1 MKKKGA
7 SIMTKRTIHSC
18 SVKTLAIFLSVLM
31 IFYLIPATAY
41 ASLFEATG
49 AESVVSETS
58 EHSGEIFEDVS
69 RREENVK
76 HFRLEDGTYMAAQY
90 DTAVHS
96 LDENGEWQNIDNTLY
111 ESGSEYSTS
120 NARVKFAKKITGNE
134 SIFTLHE
141 NNRKITLSL
150 DGAIKKTTGVATN
163 TETEFDETATTLQKM
178 MTLDKLSSRIIYED
192 ILDGVDLEYIVVSN
206 NVKENIIVK
215 EQKDAYSYSFTL
227 KLNNLSAEISATGD
241 VEITDP
247 DSGEVLYIIPAPV
260 VYDANMTYAS
270 ETDAYYTLETIGQNE
285 YRLTVSA
292 DTSWMNASERAFPV
306 TIDPAIYHGGYGMQQ
321 MCDTCVSQNYPTSV
335 YGSRAYLKV
344 GYDSAN
350 ANLKAYVAMRSLPT
364 IPSGSKISEAK
375 LNLTYNGTSEGIS
388 VANPLILVA
397 KKIIRSGYTSLWT
410 ESSTNYNTAMTYS
423 DVLDYNII
431 NYIDIEDYEND
442 DIEVL
447 NNHETVSWDITSAVL
462 DWYENSTLNQGI
474 AIMQSNLSDTSV
486 HTIQFH
492 SSDSTNIGTGYMPFF
507 TISYV
512 NTIGVES
519 YYSYQSASAGLAGTG
534 YVNLATGN
542 LVFDIGTLTTTDA
555 LMPFT
560 PSLIY
565 NSAYASKW
573 STRYTKNVPY
583 SYTSTPYGFMMNVN
597 QTIVPL
603 TRTTESNGT
612 ETYYV
617 YTDSDGT
624 EHAFFAST
632 VAGET
637 NIYYDEDGLNLK
649 LTVNSSSYVIEDSSY
664 TKYTFTKQDIESTTI
679 GIGGYLTTIT
689 DVNGNKLNINCNSYG
704 RPTSFS
710 MSPNG
715 NNTITQL
722 NVYYNT
728 SGTVKYILN
737 AASQQAVLFYYSD
750 TYNGT
755 VGSSYKYL
763 RKIVYAHQSNSTSL
777 TNWDTFYSSGVAST
791 ITSDAECYYDY
802 DSSGRLIRI
811 RDSFNKREIQYTYD
825 TLGRVTAVSEYGITA
840 SGTHSLG
847 QTVTITYGID
857 YTSVRTSGNDDIIN
871 TADDIITTYSFD
883 KYGRCI
889 SNYSTDINGLNFY
902 GAASGEY
909 VSDNEKAKNSIKSS
923 YTVSD
928 VTTNY
933 LANGDF
939 SMFDTNGAPLYW
951 TATSGVTFFPLGSN
965 NVDAPYYNN
974 DYYDTSYNVRM
985 TSLHGSSRSL
995 SQNVTLLSGTYTLSA
1010 SVVRMW
1016 DSDVTVTLRARSLDN
1031 SLNNYASTMKF
1042 RKEEIPEED
1051 AEASLTFSVSQTG
1064 LNTERFMISIEVKAN
1079 TPEAAGDY
1087 IYVKQLTLA
1096 KALGNSSHNKVNY
1109 GSFESSLISSGT
1121 SVYPYTKFWTITGS
1135 ATTVNSLN
1143 SNTLATGASL
1153 KVTGTGIGNP
1163 SYVSQT
1169 VFEATQAEINAYIA
1183 NPSAFLL
1190 PCKQYRVSG
1199 RALAENALPAE
1210 GSTFG
1215 IRAKITYMNPSGAE
1229 IELEEKY
1236 TDTLVSFNSDIS
1248 SMQFASGIAS
1258 TIEGL
1263 FVKKIEI
1270 ICEFNNQ
1277 TGTAYFDDIAFVYI
1291 GTDTNFAVN
1300 DYYENTALLKSTT
1313 SGYNSTWYTYE
1324 GNDVKTVITPKSYTE
1339 YIYESSPYNHRV
1351 KQIKVYHI
1359 NGNRNAEFC
1368 GYTDSMTKTLYSTT
1382 TYAYNSCGMVLAT
1395 MVTSN
1400 NDTIITYN
1408 EYNVT
1413 QGSHIFGARISET
1426 DALGQ
1431 ITHYFYDSNK
1441 GYLLAVIYPDNT
1453 GVTYT
1458 YDDLGRMLTALPAT
1472 GTSSSYTAESN
1483 NESVEYEYTADL
1495 LTSIVTDSTTY
1506 NFSYDV
1512 FGNSS
1517 VISVG
1522 SQNLASYTYNP
1533 NNGKL
1538 NTLTY
1543 GNGTKLLYE
1552 YDELDRVTKIC
1563 YNTSSNVAYEYK
1575 YDSNGNLYQMY
1586 DNVSNQVTTYR
1597 YDVNGLL
1604 AEFFVN
1610 SADNQLNQTSITNE
1624 YDPDG
1629 KLVSQHYYRDYNHD
1643 GNTLTLFIPS
1653 RYSYQDDNR
1662 LSSYI
1667 IGIDPYRLNIT
1678 YSYDLLGKTIDEKYK
1693 FEVEGEDYDYGYTR
1707 TYSYFAPAANRTS
1720 LRISS
1725 VTNDYTDLSIT
1736 DEKFSYTYDDV
1747 GNITHIYINGSLK
1760 YSYEYDNLGQLTRE
1774 NNTDTIRT
1782 YVYTYDNAGNIKSKK
1797 IYGYTTATTVST
1809 TLYDTINY
1817 TYDSTWGDKLTAY
1830 DGVTITY
1837 DAIGNP
1843 LTYYTGSA
1851 SYTMTWTQGRR
1862 LATMS
1867 GNGQSLSFTY
1877 NADGIRTSKTVNG
1890 ITHYYHLAGTQILSE
1905 EWTDANEV
1913 QHLIIYHYDANG
1925 QPVGMSYRNSTQGEN
1940 EYDSFLFV
1948 KNLQGDIIKV
1958 LDNEGKLLVS
1968 YTYDAWGNPTS
1979 TTYSNNGAST
1989 AVIYNPFRYRGY
2001 YYDSELGFYYLNS
2014 RYYNPSTGRF
2024 INADEYINANKD
2036 IIGYNMFA
2044 YCSNNPIMYVDLSGN
2059 GKVRNWLKD
2068 KAKSIGT
2075 WFSETFGTA
2084 VYSSNSYEAMK
2095 VDTLFCGMESGISKT
2110 SVIVGDN
2117 SKPITFYAQNADKW
2131 WKVWEYKVGVNVNI
2145 GEGGFN
2151 IGGGLGES
2159 TFTFCDGNSSYEFIN
2174 GINKSGVTISHEVN
2188 FKEHT
2193 AEGYFHAY
2201 CRPWTVVPVAI
2212 TAIYCAP
2219 AVAAAAAAAA
2229 SNILP
2234 HPILGR

>member
-1 MKKKGA
+1 
-7 SIMTKRTIHSC
+7 MTKRTIKSC
-18 SVKTLAIFLSVLM
+18 SVKTLAICLSVLM

-41 ASLFEATG
+41 ASLFEAT
-49 AESVVSETS
+49 EVEPVVSETS
-58 EHSGEIFEDVS
+58 EHTGEIFEDVS

-76 HFRLEDGTYMAAQY
+76 HFRLEDGTYIAAQY
-90 DTAVHS
+90 DTAVHA
-96 LDENGEWQNIDNTLY
+96 LDENGEWQDIDNTLS

-120 NARVKFAKKITGNE
+120 NARIKFSKKITGNE

-150 DGAIKKTTGVATN
+150 DGAIKKTTGVANN

-178 MTLDKLSSRIIYED
+178 ITLDRLSSRIIYED

-227 KLNNLSAEISATGD
+227 ELNNLSASLSATGD
-241 VEITDP
+241 IEITDP
-247 DSGEVLYIIPAPV
+247 DSGEILYIIPAPV

-270 ETDAYYTLETIGQNE
+270 ETDAYYTLETIGQSK
-285 YRLTVSA
+285 YCLTITANAV
-292 DTSWMNASERAFPV
+292 WMNASDRAFPV

-335 YGSRAYLKV
+335 YGSRTYLKV

-364 IPSGSKISEAK
+364 LPAGSMISKAN

-388 VANPLILVA
+388 ASNPLTLVA

-410 ESSTNYNTAMTYS
+410 ESSTTYNTAMTYGK
-423 DVLDYNII
+423 VLDYNKITSATSG
-431 NYIDIEDYEND
+431 N
-442 DIEVL
+442 VA
-447 NNHETVSWDITSAVL
+447 HWDITSAVV
-462 DWYENSTLNQGI
+462 DWYADSTSNQGI
-474 AIMQSNLSDTSV
+474 AIMQEDMTDTAV
-486 HTIQFH
+486 HTVQFH
-492 SSDSTNIGTGYMPFF
+492 SSDSTTIGTGYMPFF

-519 YYSYQSASAGLAGTG
+519 YYSYQSASAGLAGNG

-542 LVFDIGTLTTTDA
+542 LVFDISTLTTTDS

-603 TRTTESNGT
+603 TRTTASNGT

-632 VAGET
+632 VSGET

-649 LTVNSSSYVIEDSSY
+649 LTVNTNSYVIEDSSY
-664 TKYTFTKQDIESTTI
+664 TKYTFTKQDTESSTI

-689 DVNGNKLNINCNSYG
+689 DVNGNKLNINCNTYG

-710 MSPNG
+710 LSPNG

-737 AASQQAVLFYYSD
+737 SASQQAVLFYYSD

-777 TNWDTFYSSGVAST
+777 TNWDTFYSSGAAST

-802 DSSGRLIRI
+802 DSSGRLLKI

-840 SGTHSLG
+840 SGALSLG

-883 KYGRCI
+883 KYGRCV
-889 SNYSTDINGLNFY
+889 SNYSTDVNGLNFY

-923 YTVSD
+923 YTVAD
-928 VTTNY
+928 ITTNY

-939 SMFDTNGAPLYW
+939 SMFNTSGTPLYW
-951 TATSGVTFFPLGSN
+951 TATSGVTYLPFSSN
-965 NVDAPYYNN
+965 NTGAPYYND

-985 TSLHGSSRSL
+985 TSVYGSSRYL
-995 SQNVTLLSGTYTLSA
+995 SQTVALLSGTYTLSA

-1016 DSDVTVTLRARSLDN
+1016 NSDVTVTLRARSLDN
-1031 SLNNYASTMKF
+1031 SSNNFSSTMKF
-1042 RKEEIPEED
+1042 RKELTPEED
-1051 AEASLTFSVSQTG
+1051 AEASLTFEVSQSG
-1064 LNTERFMISIEVKAN
+1064 LTTERFVISIEVKAN
-1079 TPEAAGDY
+1079 TQNAAGDY
-1087 IYVKQLTLA
+1087 IDVKQLTLA
-1096 KALGNSSHNKVNY
+1096 KALGNSAHNKVNY

-1121 SVYPYTKFWTITGS
+1121 AVYPYTQFWTVTGS

-1143 SNTLATGASL
+1143 SNTLPTGTSL
-1153 KVTGTGIGNP
+1153 KVTGTGIGNT

-1169 VFEATQAEINAYIA
+1169 VFEATQSEINAYISTYSS
-1183 NPSAFLL
+1183 NPNEFLL
-1190 PCKQYRVSG
+1190 PSKQYRISG

-1210 GSTFG
+1210 GSSFG

-1324 GNDVKTVITPKSYTE
+1324 GNDIKTVITPKSYTE
-1339 YIYESSPYNHRV
+1339 YIYESSPYNHRI

-1359 NGNRNAEFC
+1359 NGNRKADFC
-1368 GYTDSMTKTLYSTT
+1368 GYTDSMEKTLYSTT

-1400 NDTIITYN
+1400 NDTIITYS

-1413 QGSHIFGARISET
+1413 PGSHIFGARISET

-1483 NESVEYEYTADL
+1483 TESVEYEYTAGL
-1495 LTSIVTDSTTY
+1495 LTSVTTDSTTY
-1506 NFSYDV
+1506 KFSYDV

-1517 VISVG
+1517 AISVG
-1522 SQNLASYTYNP
+1522 SQNLASYTYYP

-1538 NTLTY
+1538 KTLTY
-1543 GNGTKLLYE
+1543 GNGSTLTYE
-1552 YDELDRVTKIC
+1552 YDALDRVSKIC
-1563 YNTSSNVAYEYK
+1563 YNGNEEPAYEYK

-1586 DNVSNQVTTYR
+1586 DHVSNQVTTYR

-1604 AEFFVN
+1604 AEYFVN
-1610 SADNQLNQTSITNE
+1610 DADNQLNQTSITNE

-1629 KLVSQHYYRDYNHD
+1629 KLVSQQYYRDYNHD
-1643 GNTLTLFIPS
+1643 GNTLTLFIPG

-1678 YSYDLLGKTIDEKYK
+1678 YSYDLLGRTIDEKYK

-1725 VTNDYTDLSIT
+1725 VTNDYTDSSIT
-1736 DEKFSYTYDDV
+1736 DEKFTYTYDDV
-1747 GNITHIYINGSLK
+1747 GNITHIYVNNSLK

-1774 NNTDTIRT
+1774 NNADTSRT
-1782 YVYTYDNAGNIKSKK
+1782 YVYTYDYAGNIKSKK

-1817 TYDSTWGDKLTAY
+1817 SYDSAWGDKLTAY
-1830 DGVTITY
+1830 DGVAITY
-1837 DAIGNP
+1837 DTIGNP

-1925 QPVGMSYRNSTQGEN
+1925 QPVGMSYRNSTDYEGT
-1940 EYDSFLFV
+1940 YDSFLFV

-1958 LDNEGKLLVS
+1958 LDNEGNLLVS

-1979 TTYSNNGAST
+1979 TTYSNGGAST
-1989 AVIYNPFRYRGY
+1989 AAIYNPFRYRGY
-2001 YYDSELGFYYLNS
+2001 YYDSETGLYYLNS
-2014 RYYNPSTGRF
+2014 RYYNPTIGRFLNADIYISTGQ
-2024 INADEYINANKD
+2024 
-2036 IIGYNMFA
+2036 GMLSYNMFA
-2044 YCSNNPIMYVDLSGN
+2044 YCNNNPVMYTDHLGDVPGLLILAAILLFATPVGGTAAQTTVSIVSYAGMAMSSIWDKDIRADMNAIKWNPFNSNEDVVLSSN
-2059 GKVRNWLKD
+2059 KVSFYKGVPVFLKD
-2068 KAKSIGT
+2068 QGR
-2075 WFSETFGTA
+2075 
-2084 VYSSNSYEAMK
+2084 
-2095 VDTLFCGMESGISKT
+2095 SGS
-2110 SVIVGDN
+2110 
-2117 SKPITFYAQNADKW
+2117 FYAISLNKNRTTIELKHERGHNWQAMMM
-2131 WKVWEYKVGVNVNI
+2131 GVANYGLLI
-2145 GEGGFN
+2145 GVPSFFE
-2151 IGGGLGES
+2151 LSER
-2159 TFTFCDGNSSYEFIN
+2159 SYY
-2174 GINKSGVTISHEVN
+2174 S
-2188 FKEHT
+2188 
-2193 AEGYFHAY
+2193 
-2201 CRPWTVVPVAI
+2201 RPWEISAEQLGNTGNLYPQKDI
-2212 TAIYCAP
+2212 NRGYWYL
-2219 AVAAAAAAAA
+2219 AV
-2229 SNILP
+2229 SSLWGLP
-2234 HPILGR
+2234 GYLFLFDEYSGDGK

>member
-1 MKKKGA
+1 
-7 SIMTKRTIHSC
+7 MTKRTIKTC

-41 ASLFEATG
+41 ASLFEATE
-49 AESVVSETS
+49 AESVVSENA
-58 EHSGEIFEDVS
+58 EYAGEVFEDVS

-90 DTAVHS
+90 DTAVHT
-96 LDENGEWQNIDNTLY
+96 LDENGEWQDIDNTLS

-120 NARVKFAKKITGNE
+120 NARIKFAKKITGNE

-150 DGAIKKTTGVATN
+150 DGAIKKTPGVATN

-178 MTLDKLSSRIIYED
+178 MTLDKISSRIIYKD

-227 KLNNLSAEISATGD
+227 KLNNLSAALSATGD

-247 DSGEVLYIIPAPV
+247 DSGEVMYIIPAPV

-270 ETDAYYTLETIGQNE
+270 ENDAYYTLETIGQKE
-285 YRLTVSA
+285 YRLTVTA
-292 DTSWMNASERAFPV
+292 NTVWMNASDRAFPV

-321 MCDTCVSQNYPTSV
+321 MCDTCVSENYPTGV
-335 YGSRAYLKV
+335 YGSRTYLKV

-364 IPSGSKISEAK
+364 LPAGSMITDAK

-388 VANPLILVA
+388 TANPLTLVA

-410 ESSTNYNTAMTYS
+410 ESSTNYNTAMTYG
-423 DVLDYNII
+423 DILDYQII
-431 NYIDIEDYEND
+431 SSIPTNPP
-442 DIEVL
+442 VA
-447 NNHETVSWDITSAVL
+447 SWNITSAVV
-462 DWYENSTLNQGI
+462 DWYADSTTNQGI
-474 AIMQSNLSDTSV
+474 AVMQYDLTDTSV
-486 HTIQFH
+486 HTVQFH
-492 SSDSTNIGTGYMPFF
+492 SSDSTTVGTGYMPFF

-542 LVFDIGTLTTTDA
+542 LVFNIGTLTTTDA

-565 NSAYASKW
+565 NSAYASRW
-573 STRYTKNVPY
+573 STRYVKNVPY
-583 SYTSTPYGFMMNVN
+583 SYTSTPYGFMMNMN
-597 QTIVPL
+597 QTIVPM
-603 TRTTESNGT
+603 TRTTASNGT

-664 TKYTFTKQDIESTTI
+664 TKYTFTKQDTESTTI
-679 GIGGYLTTIT
+679 GIGGYLTTVT
-689 DVNGNKLNINCNSYG
+689 DVNGNTLNINCNTYG
-704 RPTSFS
+704 RPTSIS
-710 MSPNG
+710 MTPNG
-715 NNTITQL
+715 SDAITQL
-722 NVYYNT
+722 NIYYNT

-777 TNWDTFYSSGVAST
+777 TNWDTFYSSGSVST
-791 ITSDAECYYDY
+791 ITSDAECYYEY
-802 DSSGRLIRI
+802 DSSGRLIEI
-811 RDSFNKREIQYTYD
+811 LDDFNKREIQYTYD
-825 TLGRVTAVSEYGITA
+825 TLGRVTAVSEYGID
-840 SGTHSLG
+840 SEGILNLG

-857 YTSVRTSGNDDIIN
+857 YTSVRTSGNNDKIGDD
-871 TADDIITTYSFD
+871 DDIITTYSFD
-883 KYGRCI
+883 KHGRCV
-889 SNYSTDINGLNFY
+889 SNYSTDINGLNLY

-939 SMFDTNGAPLYW
+939 SMFNTSGTPLYW
-951 TATSGVTFFPLGSN
+951 TATSGVTYLPFSSN
-965 NVDAPYYNN
+965 NTGAPYYN
-974 DYYDTSYNVRM
+974 DDLYDTSYNVRM
-985 TSLHGSSRSL
+985 TSVYETSRSL
-995 SQNVTLLSGTYTLSA
+995 SQTVALLSGTYTLSA

-1016 DSDVTVTLRARSLDN
+1016 DSDVTVTLRAKSLDN
-1031 SLNNYASTMKF
+1031 TNIDFTSTMKF
-1042 RKEEIPEED
+1042 RKELTPEED
-1051 AEASLTFSVSQTG
+1051 AEASLTFDVSQSG
-1064 LNTERFMISIEVKAN
+1064 LTTERFVISIEVKAN
-1079 TPEAAGDY
+1079 TPNAAGDY
-1087 IYVKQLTLA
+1087 IDVKQLTLA
-1096 KALGNSSHNKVNY
+1096 KALGNSAHNKVNY

-1121 SVYPYTKFWTITGS
+1121 TAYPYTQFWTVNGS

-1143 SNTLATGASL
+1143 SDTLPTGTSL
-1153 KVTGTGIGNP
+1153 KITGTGINNQ

-1169 VFEATQAEINAYIA
+1169 VYEASSTEINAYKSDT
-1183 NPSAFLL
+1183 SAFLT
-1190 PCKQYRVSG
+1190 PSKQYRISG
-1199 RALAENALPAE
+1199 RALSENALPA
-1210 GSTFG
+1210 GDSTFG
-1215 IRAKITYMNPSGAE
+1215 VRVRITYMDTSGAE
-1229 IELEEKY
+1229 IELDEQY
-1236 TDTLVSFNSDIS
+1236 TDTFVSFNSEIA

-1277 TGTAYFDDIAFVYI
+1277 TGTAYFDDIAFSYI

-1300 DYYENTALLKSTT
+1300 DYYEDTALLKSTI

-1324 GNDVKTVITPKSYTE
+1324 GNNIKTVITPKSYTE
-1339 YIYESSPYNHRV
+1339 YIYDASPYNHRV
-1351 KQIKVYHI
+1351 KQINVYHI

-1368 GYTDSMTKTLYSTT
+1368 GYTDSMKKTLYSTT
-1382 TYAYNSCGMVLAT
+1382 TYTYNNYGLVLAT
-1395 MVTSN
+1395 VVISEGNTMITSSGYIVTA
-1400 NDTIITYN
+1400 
-1408 EYNVT
+1408 
-1413 QGSHIFGARISET
+1413 GSHIFGVRTSET
-1426 DALGQ
+1426 DAVGK
-1431 ITHYFYDSNK
+1431 TTYYFYDSNK
-1441 GYLLAVIYPDNT
+1441 GQLLAVIYPDNK
-1453 GVTYT
+1453 GVTYS

-1472 GTSSSYTAESN
+1472 GTSSSYTEESN
-1483 NESVEYEYTADL
+1483 TESIEYKYTAGL
-1495 LTSIVTDSTTY
+1495 LTSVVTDSTTY

-1517 VISVG
+1517 AISVG
-1522 SQNLASYTYNP
+1522 SQSLASYTYYP

-1538 NTLTY
+1538 ETLTY
-1543 GNGTKLLYE
+1543 GNGTILTYK
-1552 YDELDRVTKIC
+1552 YDKLDRVTEIW
-1563 YNTSSNVAYEYK
+1563 YNGNEKATYEYK
-1575 YDSNGNLYQMY
+1575 YDSNGNLYQMH

-1604 AEFFVN
+1604 VEYFVN
-1610 SADNQLNQTSITNE
+1610 DADNQLNQSAITNE
-1624 YDPDG
+1624 YDSDG
-1629 KLVSQHYYRDYNHD
+1629 RLIYQDYYRDYKYS
-1643 GNTLTLFIPS
+1643 GGTLTLGAQSWF
-1653 RYSYQDDNR
+1653 YYGTDNR
-1662 LSSYI
+1662 LTGHSIYLHDYFYL
-1667 IGIDPYRLNIT
+1667 GMD
-1678 YSYDLLGKTIDEKYK
+1678 YSYDLLGRTLTESYEFVDTAM
-1693 FEVEGEDYDYGYTR
+1693 EGNYGYSR
-1707 TYSYFAPAANRTS
+1707 TYSYFAPATNQTS

-1725 VTNDYTDLSIT
+1725 ITNEYTSSSIAN
-1736 DEKFSYTYDDV
+1736 EVFSYTYDDV
-1747 GNITHIYINGSLK
+1747 GNITHIYINDSLK

-1774 NNTDTIRT
+1774 NNADTSRT

-1830 DGVTITY
+1830 DGVAITY

-1862 LATMS
+1862 LEQMI
-1867 GNGQSLSFTY
+1867 GNGQNLSFTY

-1905 EWTDANEV
+1905 EWTDANDI
-1913 QHLIIYHYDANG
+1913 QHLIIYHYNVNG
-1925 QPVGMSYRNSTQGEN
+1925 QPVGMSYRNSTQGAN
-1940 EYDSFLFV
+1940 EYESFLFV

-1958 LDNEGKLLVS
+1958 LDNEGNLLVS

-1979 TTYSNNGAST
+1979 TTYSNSGAST

-2001 YYDSELGFYYLNS
+2001 YYDSEIGLYYLNS
-2014 RYYNPSTGRF
+2014 RYYNPAVGRF
-2024 INADEYINANKD
+2024 INADILVSTGTGVL
-2036 IIGYNMFA
+2036 GYNMFA
-2044 YCSNNPIMYVDLSGN
+2044 YCNNNPVKNVDPTGESILLTIAIGIIVAGAITGGTIGGVTAAQN
-2059 GKVRNWLKD
+2059 GGDTGDIIESTL
-2068 KAKSIGT
+2068 IGT
-2075 WFSETFGTA
+2075 GAGVLAGSA
-2084 VYSSNSYEAMK
+2084 VAM
-2095 VDTLFCGMESGISKT
+2095 
-2110 SVIVGDN
+2110 VGL
-2117 SKPITFYAQNADKW
+2117 
-2131 WKVWEYKVGVNVNI
+2131 V
-2145 GEGGFN
+2145 
-2151 IGGGLGES
+2151 
-2159 TFTFCDGNSSYEFIN
+2159 
-2174 GINKSGVTISHEVN
+2174 
-2188 FKEHT
+2188 
-2193 AEGYFHAY
+2193 
-2201 CRPWTVVPVAI
+2201 
-2212 TAIYCAP
+2212 
-2219 AVAAAAAAAA
+2219 VAAAPLVAATSVQTVAQAFAVSALFYDVTGIIMFAATGVETELIELEPMNTP
-2229 SNILP
+2229 NISKP
-2234 HPILGR
+2234 NIKPFKHPAYK